1 MTSHC
6 FILDRAVPPRPMIAD
21 LIMVPTI
28 EVILRPIKPSPCR
41 RGRRPNRSAPVPC
54 DAPLLARDAFRTGR
68 WELVFHVG
76 EYFTGAGVALPDSPF
91 LDQVSIRRR

>member
-1 MTSHC
+1 M
-6 FILDRAVPPRPMIAD
+6 
-21 LIMVPTI
+21 
-28 EVILRPIKPSPCR
+28 
-41 RGRRPNRSAPVPC
+41 PC

-68 WELVFHVG
+68 WELVFHMG